1 VRVDIRAVGRRLA
14 AAFRPN
20 DEAAR
25 LQAQLDTERTR
36 TDTLVELIR
45 TLARQTNHNTLMLK
59 RWSEQSETLKAIEQR
74 HARNAKKSSL
84 LTLDEA
90 VGQ

>member
-1 VRVDIRAVGRRLA
+1 MNVKAFGRRLA
-14 AAFRPN
+14 AAFHPN

-25 LQAQLDTERTR
+25 LQQQVDDLRNINVAL
-36 TDTLVELIR
+36 TDVVR

-74 HARNAKKSSL
+74 HARNAKKSPL
-84 LTLDEA
+84 LTLDEV